1 MHDDIVIQALM
12 KKNAKERREKGSDLR
27 RRNIGRR
34 GKQRRPQVSSMLSN
48 ENDMLEF
55 EGYWKWERLLGG
67 LGYIVSVSL
76 D

>member
-1 MHDDIVIQALM
+1 M
-12 KKNAKERREKGSDLR
+12 
-27 RRNIGRR
+27 
-34 GKQRRPQVSSMLSN
+34 SSMLSN

-55 EGYWKWERLLGG
+55 EGYWKWERLIGG